1 MLLPNFTFLL
11 LIIIDGCAG
20 PMTGGQGCAAQNL
33 SVRIPYEKLEQCDTA
48 RRTMITPQ
56 GIEKFIRA
64 MCIAVPKDQ
73 KQP

>member
-20 PMTGGQGCAAQNL
+20 PLPAGQGCAAQNL
-33 SVRIPYEKLEQCDTA
+33 SVRIPYEKLEQCDEA
-48 RRTMITPQ
+48 RRRMVTPA

-73 KQP
+73 KQG